1 MSLRSD
7 RVPLS
12 WLPPLI
18 GSVAVV
24 AVAAVLAVALSSS
37 RADRPTPGPAQPV
50 GPLIDQVGFS
60 SIVGEYRGWLQV
72 APGSLTVT
80 VTAPRATDVRVR
92 HWLSSED
99 SGPAER
105 TQPQSDGT
113 WVVSWPVEAGT
124 SVHVQAEATG
134 VGGTTETSDTYNISA
149 ASQPSR

>member
-1 MSLRSD
+1 MSQRSE

-37 RADRPTPGPAQPV
+37 RTARPAPGASQLP
-50 GPLIDQVGFS
+50 GPLIEQVGFS
-60 SIVGEYRGWLQV
+60 PIVGEYRGWLQV

-92 HWLSSED
+92 HWLASED

-105 TQPQSDGT
+105 TQPQADGT
-113 WVVSWPVEAGT
+113 WVASWPVEPG
-124 SVHVQAEATG
+124 SSGHVQVEAVGPGG
-134 VGGTTETSDTYNISA
+134 VTETSDTYNLSA
-149 ASQPSR
+149 ASEPSR